1 MRKWTAALCIIC
13 GLMLTACNSEPS
25 DGRQDDAAQNTE
37 EDVNKKAAADGQQ
50 EASGSK
56 LEDNEA
62 ALRSYEDAVPV
73 VYMTDQATAD
83 SLLKL
88 YQSMNKEIS
97 GENTAVSLS
106 AGEALADGIPAPALL
121 RELLAYVDG
130 TVAVCAAAEDGSA
143 FGTSLKEQAGS
154 QGFAGVADV
163 VVLDEEGT
171 IELPVT
177 DGTHLTETCVG
188 NHFAEYD
195 GILAVSHFKQHT
207 VAGVQGAVK
216 NISVGIS
223 SAEGKCLIYSAGSS
237 RTDYNAGD
245 GQQDAFLET
254 MAEAATAVA
263 DALDGNIAYI
273 NILNRD
279 AAGCGC
285 NGDPAEPD
293 VHDIGILASEDPVA
307 LDQACVDLIYMA
319 DGTEDFIT
327 RMEDRN
333 AEYALE
339 YAEQLGLGSSA
350 YTLVT
355 ID

>member
-1 MRKWTAALCIIC
+1 M
-13 GLMLTACNSEPS
+13 
-25 DGRQDDAAQNTE
+25 
-37 EDVNKKAAADGQQ
+37 
-50 EASGSK
+50 
-56 LEDNEA
+56 
-62 ALRSYEDAVPV
+62 
-73 VYMTDQATAD
+73 
-83 SLLKL
+83 
-88 YQSMNKEIS
+88 
-97 GENTAVSLS
+97 
-106 AGEALADGIPAPALL
+106 
-121 RELLAYVDG
+121 
-130 TVAVCAAAEDGSA
+130 
-143 FGTSLKEQAGS
+143 
-154 QGFAGVADV
+154 
-163 VVLDEEGT
+163 
-171 IELPVT
+171 
-177 DGTHLTETCVG
+177 
-188 NHFAEYD
+188 
-195 GILAVSHFKQHT
+195 
-207 VAGVQGAVK
+207 
-216 NISVGIS
+216 
-223 SAEGKCLIYSAGSS
+223 
-237 RTDYNAGD
+237 
-245 GQQDAFLET
+245 
-254 MAEAATAVA
+254 A